1 MTKKLMMLAAC
12 AAAFGMSSGVAY
24 ADDDPNPPVDPK
36 PAPQAGSPLC
46 NVMGGDDGTKWELAP
61 CGWAYGDEKGW
72 YQVP

>member
-1 MTKKLMMLAAC
+1 MTKKLMMVAAC
-12 AAAFGMSSGVAY
+12 VAAVGMGSGVAY
-24 ADDDPNPPVDPK
+24 ADDKN
-36 PAPQAGSPLC
+36 PAPAPAPSPPSGSPLC

>member
-12 AAAFGMSSGVAY
+12 VAALGMGSGVAH
-24 ADDDPNPPVDPK
+24 ADDPKPSDDPK

-61 CGWAYGDEKGW
+61 CGWAYGEEKGW

>member
-1 MTKKLMMLAAC
+1 MTKRLMMVAAC
-12 AAAFGMSSGVAY
+12 AAALLMGSGIAH
-24 ADDDPNPPVDPK
+24 ADDPPPADPK

-61 CGWAYGDEKGW
+61 CGWAYGEEKGW